1 MTSPSHDTSARQP
14 SGEPSSPP
22 GRRANRIH
30 RPGSREIAEVDF
42 QIAELPNQ
50 TTQELRL
57 AWRQLYRTN
66 PPAGLSRDLL
76 IRALAH
82 QLQERAQGGA
92 GAALRHRLRSLAIQ
106 FEKGSASSASGAVPK
121 IGARLVRQWR
131 GHTHTV
137 VVGENGFEYEGER
150 YRSLTVIAERIT
162 GTQWSGPRFFGLTR
176 RARGPLPAEPTR

>member
-1 MTSPSHDTSARQP
+1 MSPSDDTAARQL
-14 SGEPSSPP
+14 SGEPSLAL
-22 GRRANRIH
+22 GRRANRSN
-30 RPGSREIAEVDF
+30 RPGSRGIAEIDR
-42 QIAELPNQ
+42 QIVPLLNR

-57 AWRQLYRTN
+57 AWRQLYRTG

-92 GAALRHRLRSLAIQ
+92 GAALQRRLRSLATE
-106 FEKGSASSASGAVPK
+106 FEKGSASFTSGVVLKA
-121 IGARLVRQWR
+121 GARLVRQWR

-137 VVGENGFEYEGER
+137 MVGENGFEYEGRR